1 MRYDPF
7 GSSPPAQNDHR
18 PEHNGTSTAN
28 PQVFFPHCPAVLQ
41 VPLTPLEW
49 KGDLPSDRIHKRPRI
64 KSETD
69 NPLAVRPTSAPSV
82 TTCVVEKVVEKIIT
96 VPASEPVTIMGG
108 APLVDDRVRNLV
120 NFILQHVT
128 APGVE
133 IEAKLGLLIQKYQGV
148 RACGLLPVICET
160 PIRPDVASEIRFESS
175 VHHTVFAH
183 LNTELNRRVEATA
196 SYPDAGSRVK
206 YLRTREVDLFWPNK
220 VRETRRVLVDSKT
233 GVESLE
239 RIRVQRKNRLGDLN
253 FLCPASALDVRYSA
267 SLEENAPAPLL
278 GGADPPKRRAKDR
291 ISYKFDSLS
300 IDITAV
306 EMTDPEAN
314 LFNHSTH
321 EIEIEVESS
330 ANLFGEVEKY
340 RAGDPSS
347 NIFRIATSLVNT
359 VRVVMEEV
367 REIAAQVEADA
378 AAGAVDSTATHQ
390 VSMQQATVTPRQGM
404 SQVPSYQSHGAAI
417 PEQYAA
423 QHELTDPPMP
433 LEMQPNQVYVPIT
446 SHHGP
451 AYAQHPSQYP
461 VQRESTKPSHTGP
474 YRSR

>member
-7 GSSPPAQNDHR
+7 GTPAPDDPVLEQNGNSSTNSQVLFRQCPPIM
-18 PEHNGTSTAN
+18 
-28 PQVFFPHCPAVLQ
+28 Q

-49 KGDLPSDRIHKRPRI
+49 KTDASTDKVHKRPRI
-64 KSETD
+64 KSDLEHVHAARAD
-69 NPLAVRPTSAPSV
+69 CAPQV
-82 TTCVVEKVVEKIIT
+82 TTRIVEKVVEKIVT

-108 APLVDDRVRNLV
+108 PPLVDDRVRNLV
-120 NFILQHVT
+120 NFILHHVT

-133 IEAKLGLLIQKYQGV
+133 VEAKLGLLIQKYQNV

-160 PIRPDVASEIRFESS
+160 PVRPDVASEIRFESS

-196 SYPDAGSRVK
+196 SYPDVTSRVV

-220 VRETRRVLVDSKT
+220 VRETRRILVDPHT
-233 GVESLE
+233 GMETLE
-239 RIRVQRKNRLGDLN
+239 RVRVQRKNRLGDLN

-267 SLEENAPAPLL
+267 SLEENVPPPPP
-278 GGADPPKRRAKDR
+278 GEADPPKRRVKDR

-306 EMTDPEAN
+306 EMTDPGAN
-314 LFNHSTH
+314 LFSHCSH
-321 EIEIEVESS
+321 EIEIEIESS

-367 REIAAQVEADA
+367 REIAAQVEAGVTPPAIDGSGNHQA
-378 AAGAVDSTATHQ
+378 PTQQVPPTPQSAVDQGSLYPNHGGANTELY
-390 VSMQQATVTPRQGM
+390 VSQQGNTG
-404 SQVPSYQSHGAAI
+404 
-417 PEQYAA
+417 
-423 QHELTDPPMP
+423 PPMP
-433 LEMQPNQVYVPIT
+433 LEMQPNLHYAPPA
-446 SHHGP
+446 SNHGP
-451 AYAQHPSQYP
+451 GYSQIPPQYGVP
-461 VQRESTKPSHTGP
+461 AETEDVSHSGP